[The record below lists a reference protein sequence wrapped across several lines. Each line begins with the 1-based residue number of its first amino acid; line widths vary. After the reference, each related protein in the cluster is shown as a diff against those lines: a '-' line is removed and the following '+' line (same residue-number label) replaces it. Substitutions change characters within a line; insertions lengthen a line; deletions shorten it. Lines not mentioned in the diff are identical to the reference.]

1 MAKCLFSGSSGGLP
15 KSLLEQI
22 TAGAGDVLAGK
33 VIVGADGEPLTGTI
47 ELKNGQT
54 VTPTSNTQTIAC
66 KGKYM
71 TGDIVI
77 NGANIFKVASGT
89 VNSSGGTSDI
99 QFKNNSTNHTSFSQ
113 KFTIHLSGFK
123 AVFAVAWHNLSAG
136 MTGFSTGLGN
146 CYIGDNYAS
155 YTVTNNGV
163 FSNSQIVLPAYKTT
177 KTGTNS
183 IQYWVYGY

>member
-99 QFKNNSTNHTSFSQ
+99 QFKNNSTNQTAFSQ

-123 AVFAVAWHNLSAG
+123 AVLAVAWHNLNAG

-146 CYIGDNYAS
+146 CCIGDNYAT

-163 FSNSQIVLPAYKTT
+163 FSNSQIVLPAHKTT
-177 KTGTNS
+177 KTGTFS